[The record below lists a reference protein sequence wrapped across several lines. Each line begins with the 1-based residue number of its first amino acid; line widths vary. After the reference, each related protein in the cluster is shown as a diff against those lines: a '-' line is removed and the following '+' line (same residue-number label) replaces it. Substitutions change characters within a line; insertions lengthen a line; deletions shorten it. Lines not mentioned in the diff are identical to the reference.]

1 MTFKVV
7 ARKAKN
13 QYTWKGLEEIPKA
26 LEQLKVSVD
35 VMLVFICLFVCFYP
49 PFIEFILDLS
59 RDIFYSAFTGRRF
72 ERKFQCH
79 YLLLYD

>member
-35 VMLVFICLFVCFYP
+35 VMLVFICLFVCLFV
-49 PFIEFILDLS
+49 FIL
-59 RDIFYSAFTGRRF
+59 
-72 ERKFQCH
+72 
-79 YLLLYD
+79 LLLNLFWI